1 MMRRAILATLPWS
14 LLGGKASVQT
24 ITFEKLWQNYPL
36 GNPYP
41 DPKGLFGDNQCA
53 VRLSVAL
60 HRVGVDMRS
69 FSPAVMAPAPGR
81 RSLGVVEIGGL
92 PVAIRADEL
101 AAWLQI
107 HRPAGVGPAETVTG
121 EDWRRRIGGRTGI
134 VYFYDYMPRDGSH
147 GFTGSHI
154 DLWNGSRLT
163 LPGGGNDYEV
173 ACSAFGLDRALP
185 NGTFWC
191 YDKGV
196 ARKILFWPVT

>member
-134 VYFYDYMPRDGSH
+134 
-147 GFTGSHI
+147 
-154 DLWNGSRLT
+154 GSRLT